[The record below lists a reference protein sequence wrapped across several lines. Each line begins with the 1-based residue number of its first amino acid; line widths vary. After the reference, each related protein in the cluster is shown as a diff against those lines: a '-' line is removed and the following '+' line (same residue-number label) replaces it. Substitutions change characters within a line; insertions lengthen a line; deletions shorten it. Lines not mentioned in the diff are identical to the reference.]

1 MKKKL
6 IFFGIVFL
14 LMALLFAGMFKVTKL
29 RTFQLF
35 GGLTYQVE
43 TENKVIALTFDDGP
57 TKNVNQI
64 LPLLDEY
71 KAKATFF
78 LIGNEI
84 EKHPE
89 EAKKLVEAGHQIGN
103 HTYSHK
109 RMVLKSPSFI
119 KEEIEKTDE
128 LIRKTGYKSEIDFR
142 PPYGKKFVG
151 LPYYLNKHNRETIMW
166 SLEPD
171 KYYTSADEKVNYLV
185 ENIKPGSIILLH
197 PMYDQTGGAMQAIE
211 DILRELTNKGYKFV
225 TASPNFF
232 IFSVI
237 ASVSSLK

>member
-1 MKKKL
+1 MKKKVLLIGILVLTVAL
-6 IFFGIVFL
+6 IFAGI
-14 LMALLFAGMFKVTKL
+14 FKVTKL
-29 RTFQLF
+29 RTFQFF
-35 GGLTYQVE
+35 GGLTYQVK

-57 TKNVNQI
+57 TENVDQI
-64 LPLLDEY
+64 LPLLDKY

-119 KEEIEKTDE
+119 QEEIEKTDE
-128 LIRKTGYKSEIDFR
+128 LIRQSGYKGEIDFR
-142 PPYGKKFVG
+142 PPYGKKLVG

-166 SLEPD
+166 TLEPET
-171 KYYTSADEKVNYLV
+171 YYTSAEDKVNNVV
-185 ENIKPGSIILLH
+185 ENIQPGSIILLH
-197 PMYDQTGGAMQAIE
+197 PMYGEPSEALQVIE
-211 DILRELTNKGYKFV
+211 DILQELTNEGYTFV
-225 TASPNFF
+225 TVDELQANG
-232 IFSVI
+232 
-237 ASVSSLK
+237 VSE

>member
-6 IFFGIVFL
+6 IIGGIAVIL
-14 LMALLFAGMFKVTKL
+14 IAVLFAGLFQVTKL

-35 GGLTYQVE
+35 GGLTYQAE
-43 TENKVIALTFDDGP
+43 TEEKIIALTFDDGP
-57 TKNVNQI
+57 TKNVDQL

-71 KAKATFF
+71 NAKSTFF

-89 EAKKLVEAGHQIGN
+89 EAKKIVEAGHQIGN

-119 KEEIEKTDE
+119 EEEIEKTDE
-128 LIRKTGYKSEIDFR
+128 LIRSIGYEGEIDFR

-151 LPYYLNKHNRETIMW
+151 LPYYLNKTNRETIMW
-166 SLEPD
+166 SLNPET
-171 KYYTSADEKVNYLV
+171 YYTSADEKINYV
-185 ENIKPGSIILLH
+185 MENIQPGSIILLH
-197 PMYDQTGGAMQAIE
+197 PMYDQTGGTLQVVE
-211 DILRELTNKGYKFV
+211 TILKELTKEGYRFV
-225 TASPNFF
+225 T
-232 IFSVI
+232 VDELQ
-237 ASVSSLK
+237 SL

>member
-6 IFFGIVFL
+6 LFIGIGLVV
-14 LMALLFAGMFKVTKL
+14 MVLLFAGMFKVTKL

-57 TKNVNQI
+57 TMNVDQI

-71 KAKATFF
+71 NAKATFF
-78 LIGNEI
+78 LIGNDI

-89 EAKKLVEAGHQIGN
+89 EAKKLIESGHQIGN

-128 LIRKTGYKSEIDFR
+128 LIRKYGYKSEIDFR
-142 PPYGKKFVG
+142 PPYGKKLLG

-171 KYYTSADEKVNYLV
+171 TYYTSADEKVDYV
-185 ENIKPGSIILLH
+185 MENIKPGSIILLH
-197 PMYDQTGGAMQAIE
+197 PMYDQTGEEIQVIE
-211 DILRELTNKGYKFV
+211 DILRELTTEGYKFV
-225 TASPNFF
+225 TVDELQA
-232 IFSVI
+232 
-237 ASVSSLK
+237 L

>member
-6 IFFGIVFL
+6 INGGIAVIL
-14 LMALLFAGMFKVTKL
+14 IAVLFAGLFQVTKL

-35 GGLTYQVE
+35 GGLTYEAE
-43 TENKVIALTFDDGP
+43 TGEKIIALTFDDGP
-57 TKNVNQI
+57 TKNVDQL

-71 KAKATFF
+71 NAKSTFF

-119 KEEIEKTDE
+119 EQEIEKTDE
-128 LIRKTGYKSEIDFR
+128 LIRSIGYQGEIDFR

-151 LPYYLNKHNRETIMW
+151 LPYYLNKTNRETIMW
-166 SLEPD
+166 SLDPET
-171 KYYTSADEKVNYLV
+171 YYRNVDEKINYV
-185 ENIKPGSIILLH
+185 MENIQPGSIILLH
-197 PMYDQTGGAMQAIE
+197 PMYDQTGGTLQVVE
-211 DILRELTNKGYKFV
+211 TILKELTKEGYRFV
-225 TASPNFF
+225 T
-232 IFSVI
+232 VDELQ
-237 ASVSSLK
+237 SL

>member
-6 IFFGIVFL
+6 IIGGIAVIL
-14 LMALLFAGMFKVTKL
+14 IAVLFAGLFQVTKL

-35 GGLTYQVE
+35 GGLTYHAE
-43 TENKVIALTFDDGP
+43 TEEKIIALTFDDGP
-57 TKNVNQI
+57 TKNVDQL

-71 KAKATFF
+71 NAKSTFF

-89 EAKKLVEAGHQIGN
+89 EAKKIVEAGHQIGN

-119 KEEIEKTDE
+119 EEEIEKTDE
-128 LIRKTGYKSEIDFR
+128 LIRSIGYEGEIDFR

-151 LPYYLNKHNRETIMW
+151 LPYYLNKTNRQTIMW
-166 SLEPD
+166 SLDPET
-171 KYYTSADEKVNYLV
+171 YYTSVDEKINYV
-185 ENIKPGSIILLH
+185 MENIQPGSIILLH
-197 PMYDQTGGAMQAIE
+197 PMYDQTGGTLQVVE
-211 DILRELTNKGYKFV
+211 TILKELTKEGYRFV
-225 TASPNFF
+225 T
-232 IFSVI
+232 VDELQ
-237 ASVSSLK
+237 SL

>member
-6 IFFGIVFL
+6 ILIGIGFL
-14 LMALLFAGMFKVTKL
+14 VIALLSAGLFKVTKL
-29 RTFQLF
+29 RTFQFF

-43 TENKVIALTFDDGP
+43 TEEKVIAITFDDGP
-57 TKNVNQI
+57 TKNVDQL
-64 LPLLDEY
+64 LPLLDQY

-78 LIGNEI
+78 LIGQDI

-89 EAKKLVEAGHQIGN
+89 EAEKLVEAGHQIGN

-128 LIRKTGYKSEIDFR
+128 LIRKAGYKGEIDFR
-142 PPYGKKFVG
+142 PPYGKKLIG

-166 SLEPD
+166 TLEPET
-171 KYYTSADEKVNYLV
+171 YYTSAEDRVNDVV
-185 ENIKPGSIILLH
+185 ENIQPGSIILLH
-197 PMYDQTGGAMQAIE
+197 PMYDQSGESIQVIE
-211 DILRELTNKGYKFV
+211 DILRELTDEGYTFV
-225 TASPNFF
+225 TVDELQEYDLS
-232 IFSVI
+232 
-237 ASVSSLK
+237 K

>member
-6 IFFGIVFL
+6 IIAVI

-29 RTFQLF
+29 RTFQFF
-35 GGLTYQVE
+35 GGLTYQAE
-43 TENKVIALTFDDGP
+43 TKDKVIALTFDDGP
-57 TKNVNQI
+57 TKNVDQL

-89 EAKKLVEAGHQIGN
+89 EAKKIVEAEHQIGN

-128 LIRKTGYKSEIDFR
+128 LIRKIGYKGEIDFR

-151 LPYYLNKHNRETIMW
+151 LPYYLSQHNRETIMC
-166 SLEPD
+166 SLEPETYYSSVDD
-171 KYYTSADEKVNYLV
+171 KVDYVL

-197 PMYDQTGGAMQAIE
+197 PMYDQTGGTIQVVE
-211 DILRELTNKGYKFV
+211 EILKELTSEGYQFV
-225 TASPNFF
+225 TVNE
-232 IFSVI
+232 
-237 ASVSSLK
+237 LQER

>member
-1 MKKKL
+1 MKRKL
-6 IFFGIVFL
+6 LFIGIGFL
-14 LMALLFAGMFKVTKL
+14 LIALLSAGLFKVTKL

-43 TENKVIALTFDDGP
+43 TENKVVALTFDDGP
-57 TKNVNQI
+57 TENVDQI
-64 LPLLDEY
+64 LPLLDQY

-78 LIGNEI
+78 LIGNDI

-128 LIRKTGYKSEIDFR
+128 LIRKSGFKGEIDFR
-142 PPYGKKFVG
+142 PPYGKKLAG

-166 SLEPD
+166 TLEPET
-171 KYYTSADEKVNYLV
+171 YYTSADEKVNYVV

-197 PMYDQTGGAMQAIE
+197 PMYDQTDGTIQVIE
-211 DILRELTNKGYKFV
+211 EILRELTNEGYTFV
-225 TASPNFF
+225 TVDELQEYD
-232 IFSVI
+232 FSN
-237 ASVSSLK
+237 K

>member
-6 IFFGIVFL
+6 ILIGIGFIVI
-14 LMALLFAGMFKVTKL
+14 ALLSAGLFKVTKL
-29 RTFQLF
+29 RTFQFF

-43 TENKVIALTFDDGP
+43 TEDKVIALTFDDGP
-57 TKNVNQI
+57 TKNVDQL
-64 LPLLDEY
+64 LPLLDQY

-78 LIGNEI
+78 LIGQDI

-89 EAKKLVEAGHQIGN
+89 EAEKLVEAGHQIGN

-128 LIRKTGYKSEIDFR
+128 LIRKAGYKDEIDFR
-142 PPYGKKFVG
+142 PPYGKKLIG

-166 SLEPD
+166 TLEPET
-171 KYYTSADEKVNYLV
+171 YYTNAEDKVNDVV
-185 ENIKPGSIILLH
+185 ENIQPGSIILLH
-197 PMYDQTGGAMQAIE
+197 PMYEQSGEPIQVIE
-211 DILRELTNKGYKFV
+211 DILQKLTDEGYTFV
-225 TASPNFF
+225 TVDELQEYDSN
-232 IFSVI
+232 
-237 ASVSSLK
+237 K

>member
-1 MKKKL
+1 MKKKKL
-6 IFFGIVFL
+6 IIAVIL
-14 LMALLFAGMFKVTKL
+14 IALICAGLFQVTKL

-35 GGLTYQVE
+35 GGLTYQAE
-43 TENKVIALTFDDGP
+43 TGEKVIALTFDDGP
-57 TKNVNQI
+57 TKNVDQL

-89 EAKKLVEAGHQIGN
+89 EAVKLVEAGHQIGN

-119 KEEIEKTDE
+119 EEEIEKTDE
-128 LIRKTGYKSEIDFR
+128 LIRSIGYEGKIDFR
-142 PPYGKKFVG
+142 PPYGKKFIG

-166 SLEPD
+166 SLDPET
-171 KYYTSADEKVNYLV
+171 YYTSVDEKISYVM

-197 PMYDQTGGAMQAIE
+197 PMYDQTGGTLQVVEM
-211 DILRELTNKGYKFV
+211 ILKELTNEGYRFV
-225 TASPNFF
+225 TVEELQA
-232 IFSVI
+232 
-237 ASVSSLK
+237 L

>member
-6 IFFGIVFL
+6 IFIGIGVL
-14 LMALLFAGMFKVTKL
+14 AIILISAGLFKVTKL

-43 TENKVIALTFDDGP
+43 TEEKVIALTFDDGP
-57 TKNVNQI
+57 TKNVDQL
-64 LPLLDEY
+64 LPLLDQY

-78 LIGNEI
+78 LIGKDI

-89 EAKKLVEAGHQIGN
+89 EAEKLVEAGHQIGN
-103 HTYSHK
+103 HTYSHN

-128 LIRKTGYKSEIDFR
+128 LIRKSGYQGEIDFR
-142 PPYGKKFVG
+142 PPYGKKLVG

-166 SLEPD
+166 TLEPET
-171 KYYTSADEKVNYLV
+171 YYTSADDKVNNVV

-197 PMYDQTGGAMQAIE
+197 PMYDQTSETIQVIE
-211 DILRELTNKGYKFV
+211 EILRELTDEGYTFV
-225 TASPNFF
+225 TVDELQEYDSN
-232 IFSVI
+232 
-237 ASVSSLK
+237 K

>member
-6 IFFGIVFL
+6 IIGVI

-29 RTFQLF
+29 RTFQFF
-35 GGLTYQVE
+35 GGLTYQAE
-43 TENKVIALTFDDGP
+43 TKDKVIALTFDDGP
-57 TKNVNQI
+57 TKNVDQL

-78 LIGNEI
+78 LIGTEI
-84 EKHPE
+84 EKNPE
-89 EAKKLVEAGHQIGN
+89 EAKKIVEAEHQIGN

-128 LIRKTGYKSEIDFR
+128 LIRKIGYKGEIDFR

-151 LPYYLNKHNRETIMW
+151 LPYYLNQHNRETIMC
-166 SLEPD
+166 SLEPET
-171 KYYTSADEKVNYLV
+171 YYTSVDDKVDYVL

-197 PMYDQTGGAMQAIE
+197 PMYDQTGGTIQVVEAI
-211 DILRELTNKGYKFV
+211 LKELTSEGYEFV
-225 TASPNFF
+225 TVNE
-232 IFSVI
+232 
-237 ASVSSLK
+237 LQER